1 MNKTKQIQIIVIAA
15 VVLVVGFL
23 LFKPVKGLVN
33 EDEKTAEASTSSE
46 ASASAAQFNLSSV
59 SEAAKR
65 GLNPAIANEI
75 TDLEAK
81 ANKADGS
88 EKLSIYQQLADKWN
102 DVEKPAPQAYI
113 YEEMAKIDPKFEYF
127 LKSGDNFRKGYT
139 NLQDSTLASALNQ
152 KAIEVY
158 QKAVDLNGS
167 SLDAKTG
174 LGAAMVTGTNN
185 PMAGIAILRE
195 VVQAD
200 PKNLEANKTLG
211 LFSLQSRQFDRAI
224 DRFKIVIEQ
233 KPDAESY
240 FYLATGYENIGMKN
254 EAIAA
259 FQKSKEMAADPS
271 LSQFI
276 DRRIEELSK

>member
-1 MNKTKQIQIIVIAA
+1 MKNTKQIQIIVVAA
-15 VVLVVGFL
+15 VVLVIGFL
-23 LFKPVKGLVN
+23 LFKPVKGLV
-33 EDEKTAEASTSSE
+33 DEEEKNAAATTSQAAAAAS
-46 ASASAAQFNLSSV
+46 QFNLSSV

-65 GLNPAIANEI
+65 GLNPAIVNEI
-75 TDLEAK
+75 TELEAK
-81 ANKADGS
+81 ANKAEGS
-88 EKLSIYQQLADKWN
+88 ERVQLYQQLADKWN

-113 YEEMAKIDPKFEYF
+113 YEEMAKIDPKFEFY

-139 NLQDSTLASALNQ
+139 NLQDTVLASALNQ

-259 FQKSKEMAADPS
+259 FQKSKELAADPS

>member
-1 MNKTKQIQIIVIAA
+1 MNNSKQIQIIVIAA
-15 VVLVVGFL
+15 VALVVGFL
-23 LFKPVKGLVN
+23 LFKPVKGLVTK
-33 EDEKTAEASTSSE
+33 EESTAATSSSKDD
-46 ASASAAQFNLSSV
+46 AAAAQFNLSSV

-65 GLNPAIANEI
+65 GLNPALANEI
-75 TDLEAK
+75 SELEAK
-81 ANKADGS
+81 ANKAENA
-88 EKLSIYQQLADKWN
+88 EKVKIYQQIADKWN
-102 DVEKPAPQAYI
+102 DLEKPAPQAYV
-113 YEEMAKIDPKFEYF
+113 YEEMAKIDPKFEYW

-139 NLQDSTLASALNQ
+139 NLQDTLLASALNQ

-158 QKAVDLNGS
+158 QKAVDLNAA

-195 VVQAD
+195 VVQTD

-224 DRFKIVIEQ
+224 DRFKVVIEQ

-259 FQKSKEMAADPS
+259 FQKSKELAADPS

>member
-1 MNKTKQIQIIVIAA
+1 MKNTKQIQIIVVAA
-15 VVLVVGFL
+15 VVLVIGFL
-23 LFKPVKGLVN
+23 LFKPVKGLV
-33 EDEKTAEASTSSE
+33 DEEEKNAAATTSQAEAA
-46 ASASAAQFNLSSV
+46 ASQFNLSFV

-65 GLNPAIANEI
+65 GLNPAIVNEI

-81 ANKADGS
+81 ANKAEGS
-88 EKLSIYQQLADKWN
+88 ERVKLYQQLADKWN

-113 YEEMAKIDPKFEYF
+113 YEEMANIDPKFEYY
-127 LKSGDNFRKGYT
+127 LKSGDNYRKGYT
-139 NLQDSTLASALNQ
+139 NLQDTVLASALNQ

-259 FQKSKEMAADPS
+259 FQKSKELAADPS

>member
-1 MNKTKQIQIIVIAA
+1 MKNTKQIQIVVVA
-15 VVLVVGFL
+15 VVLLVMGFL
-23 LFKPVKGLVN
+23 VLRPVKGLVDQDKN
-33 EDEKTAEASTSSE
+33 TAGAATTEAPANQISL
-46 ASASAAQFNLSSV
+46 AAA

-65 GLNPAIANEI
+65 GLNPAILNEI

-81 ANKADGS
+81 ADKADGE
-88 EKLSIYQQLADKWN
+88 EKVEIYQQLADKWN
-102 DVEKPAPQAYI
+102 DVEKFAPQALL
-113 YEEMAKIDPKFEYF
+113 YEEMAKISPKFELW
-127 LKSGDNFRKGYT
+127 LKAGNAYRKAYT
-139 NLQDSTLASALNQ
+139 NLQDSTTAKALNQ
-152 KAIEVY
+152 QAIVAYE
-158 QKAVDLNGS
+158 KAVELNGA

-185 PMAGIAILRE
+185 PMAGIALLQE
-195 VVQAD
+195 VVKAE

-211 LFSLQSRQFDRAI
+211 LFSLQSRQFDKAI
-224 DRFKIVIEQ
+224 ERFKTVIEQ

-259 FQKSKEMAADPS
+259 FGKSKELASDPS

>member
-1 MNKTKQIQIIVIAA
+1 MKNSKQIQIIVIAA
-15 VVLVVGFL
+15 VALVVGFL
-23 LFKPVKGLVN
+23 LFKPVKGLVTKEEN
-33 EDEKTAEASTSSE
+33 TAATSS
-46 ASASAAQFNLSSV
+46 AKDDAAAAQFNLRSV

-65 GLNPAIANEI
+65 GLNPALANEI
-75 TDLEAK
+75 SELEAK
-81 ANKADGS
+81 ANKADNA
-88 EKLSIYQQLADKWN
+88 EKVKIYQQIADKWN
-102 DVEKPAPQAYI
+102 DLEKPAPQAYV
-113 YEEMAKIDPKFEYF
+113 YEEMAKIDPKFEYW

-139 NLQDSTLASALNQ
+139 NLQDTLLASALNQ

-158 QKAVDLNGS
+158 QKAVDLNAA

-195 VVQAD
+195 VVQTD

-224 DRFKIVIEQ
+224 DRFKVVIEQ

-259 FQKSKEMAADPS
+259 FQKSKELAADPS

>member
-1 MNKTKQIQIIVIAA
+1 MKNTRLIQIIVLAS
-15 VVLVVGFL
+15 VVLVMGFL

-33 EDEKTAEASTSSE
+33 EDEKTAEASESSD
-46 ASASAAQFNLSSV
+46 ASAAQFNLSSV

-65 GLNPAIANEI
+65 GLNPSIVNEI
-75 TDLEAK
+75 TELEAQ
-81 ANKADGS
+81 ANKADGD
-88 EKLSIYQQLADKWN
+88 EKVKIYQQIADKWN
-102 DVEKPAPQAYI
+102 DVEKAVPQAYV
-113 YEEMAKIDPKFEYF
+113 YEEMAKLTPKFEYW

-139 NLQDSTLASALNQ
+139 NLQDTVLATVLNK

-158 QKAVDLNGS
+158 QKAVDLDGS
-167 SLDAKTG
+167 NLDAKTG

-195 VVQAD
+195 VVQAE
-200 PKNLEANKTLG
+200 PRNVEANRTLG
-211 LFSLQSRQFDRAI
+211 LFSLQSRQFDLAI
-224 DRFKIVIEQ
+224 DRFKTVIEQ

-259 FQKSKEMAADPS
+259 FQKSKELAADPS

>member
-1 MNKTKQIQIIVIAA
+1 MKNTKKIQIIVVAA
-15 VVLVVGFL
+15 VVLIMGFL
-23 LFKPVKGLVN
+23 VLRPVKGLV
-33 EDEKTAEASTSSE
+33 DQEKDTAGAAES
-46 ASASAAQFNLSSV
+46 SAAPAQQVNLSTA

-65 GLNPAIANEI
+65 GLNPSLLAEI

-81 ANKADGS
+81 AEKADGQ
-88 EKLSIYQQLADKWN
+88 EKVDFYQQLANKWN
-102 DVEKPAPQAYI
+102 DVEKFAPQALL
-113 YEEMAKIDPKFEYF
+113 YEEMAKISPKFDYW
-127 LKSGDNFRKGYT
+127 LKAGNAYRKAYT
-139 NLQDSTLASALNQ
+139 NLQDSTMAKALNQ
-152 KAIEVY
+152 QAIVAYE
-158 QKAVDLNGS
+158 KAVELDGAN
-167 SLDAKTG
+167 LDAKTG

-195 VVQAD
+195 VVQAE

-211 LFSLQSRQFDRAI
+211 LFSLQSRQFDKAI
-224 DRFKIVIEQ
+224 ERFKTVVEQ